1 MKQLF
6 TVLLLTVLSVTADAD
21 IWKWVDANGDVHF
34 VESDSPIYTWTDEQG
49 RVFYSDTPDHEDA
62 VSVELI
68 WVSGGDLADEEAEQP
83 AEEPTPITGGRLF
96 SEETAEE
103 VAAELQARAEFC
115 ERATEVYDAYTNAPR
130 IYKTND
136 RGRRIYLSA
145 REAKALIEE
154 TRAKKDAA
162 CN

>member
-1 MKQLF
+1 MKRLAF
-6 TVLLLTVLSVTADAD
+6 AVLLTALSVAADAD
-21 IWKWVDANGDVHF
+21 VWKWVDANGEVHF
-34 VESDSPIYTWTDEQG
+34 VESDCPIYTWTDEQG
-49 RVFYSDTPDHEDA
+49 RVYYSDTPDHEDA

-68 WVSGGDLADEEAEQP
+68 WVSGGGLGEEEAEQP

-96 SEETAEE
+96 SEETAEQ
-103 VAAELQARAEFC
+103 VAAELQAREEFC
-115 ERATEVYDAYTNAPR
+115 KRATEVYDAYINAPR

-136 RGRRIYLSA
+136 RGRRIYLST

-162 CN
+162 CD